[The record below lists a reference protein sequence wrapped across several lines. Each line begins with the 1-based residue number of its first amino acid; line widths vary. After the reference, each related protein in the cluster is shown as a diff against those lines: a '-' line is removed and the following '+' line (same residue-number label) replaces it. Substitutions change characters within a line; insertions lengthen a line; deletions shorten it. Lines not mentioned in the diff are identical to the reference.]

1 MSWDCSLYCHSS
13 IKEEKVPRHPNTD
26 QSIRPG
32 TVLITMPSIT
42 EYEIVG
48 YTENNEPIINST
60 EKCPCTKFM
69 RGVLEYR
76 SHVRRHIRKEVSGE
90 KIWYWI
96 PLGKCDNRNCG
107 SMCRLLPDFMVPY
120 KHYEAEAVSDV
131 LDEVITEES
140 PVDCPSIQTMRHW
153 KAWLYFNKAR
163 IESLFRGKGYR
174 ENAFAGLRPMNRKM
188 RRSSRLPDN

>member
-1 MSWDCSLYCHSS
+1 ML
-13 IKEEKVPRHPNTD
+13 
-26 QSIRPG
+26 
-32 TVLITMPSIT
+32 
-42 EYEIVG
+42 
-48 YTENNEPIINST
+48 
-60 EKCPCTKFM
+60 
-69 RGVLEYR
+69 
-76 SHVRRHIRKEVSGE
+76 
-90 KIWYWI
+90 
-96 PLGKCDNRNCG
+96 
-107 SMCRLLPDFMVPY
+107 
-120 KHYEAEAVSDV
+120 EAVSDV

>member
-1 MSWDCSLYCHSS
+1 
-13 IKEEKVPRHPNTD
+13 
-26 QSIRPG
+26 
-32 TVLITMPSIT
+32 MPSIT

-48 YTENNEPIINST
+48 YTENNNEPIIDST
-60 EKCPCTKFM
+60 EKCLCTKCM
-69 RGVLEYR
+69 KGVLECR
-76 SHVRRHIRKEVSGE
+76 SHVRRHIRKEDSGE

-140 PVDCPSIQTMRHW
+140 PIDCPSIQTMRLW

-163 IESLFRGKGYR
+163 IEGLFRGIGYR
-174 ENAFAGLRPMNRKM
+174 VLGFSEELMFDTGCLLDQLRRNADHWLKITIRFVYNSGY
-188 RRSSRLPDN
+188 RLLPLHGASHM